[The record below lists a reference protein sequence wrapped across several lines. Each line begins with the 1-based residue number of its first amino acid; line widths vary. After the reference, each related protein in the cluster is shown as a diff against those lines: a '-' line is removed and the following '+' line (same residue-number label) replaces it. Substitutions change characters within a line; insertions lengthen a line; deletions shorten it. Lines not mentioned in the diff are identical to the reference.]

1 MTINSRQKQTT
12 LAINLG
18 LACNTLL
25 AFFKTFVGIIGHS
38 QALLADGINSTSDV
52 VYYIIAKIYTNL
64 ADQPADKE
72 HPYGHQQLEHI
83 SSLIIGAFILTTAVA
98 IFWNSINTVFDL
110 LRTTNISESASYL
123 ALTTALITIILKI
136 ILNIIS
142 LKIAKTTNNPT
153 VYAIAY
159 DHRNDIFSASAASI
173 GIFFSILGYLWVDP
187 LAGALVALIIFKTG
201 IKILQDSANELM
213 TGTPGKKTQSIIKK
227 VVLKTKGVKA
237 IEELLIHK
245 YGPYMV
251 INLTIN
257 IDGTLTVT
265 QGNKISNTVEKSL
278 YKNFNFIRKV
288 HVHFHPPKK
297 QVH

>member
-1 MTINSRQKQTT
+1 M
-12 LAINLG
+12 
-18 LACNTLL
+18 
-25 AFFKTFVGIIGHS
+25 
-38 QALLADGINSTSDV
+38 
-52 VYYIIAKIYTNL
+52 
-64 ADQPADKE
+64 
-72 HPYGHQQLEHI
+72 
-83 SSLIIGAFILTTAVA
+83 
-98 IFWNSINTVFDL
+98 
-110 LRTTNISESASYL
+110 
-123 ALTTALITIILKI
+123 
-136 ILNIIS
+136 
-142 LKIAKTTNNPT
+142 
-153 VYAIAY
+153 
-159 DHRNDIFSASAASI
+159 
-173 GIFFSILGYLWVDP
+173 DP